1 MEERL
6 LIALTKMFGIR
17 PIYYEDF
24 NKIFV
29 IKDVDKLR
37 ALEEEYDEI
46 GISGYETE
54 NEGISVV
61 SIIGTISRFL
71 LGDAIAF
78 NTVKVK
84 DNTGKERLLIAGVCM
99 YDKEISKELKTL
111 TDQNVKRFMMDY
123 GVMPC
128 KNTSLDDLILTFD
141 INKDE
146 PVGAD
151 NG

>member
-1 MEERL
+1 MH
-6 LIALTKMFGIR
+6 
-17 PIYYEDF
+17 
-24 NKIFV
+24 
-29 IKDVDKLR
+29 
-37 ALEEEYDEI
+37 
-46 GISGYETE
+46 
-54 NEGISVV
+54 
-61 SIIGTISRFL
+61 
-71 LGDAIAF
+71 AF

-111 TDQNVKRFMMDY
+111 TDQNVKRFMIDY